1 MLIVV
6 DILNILYIVNIVNIA
21 NIGNIGNVG
30 NSVIIVIIVIIITI
44 IHYLASSICPPE
56 AAAHR
61 QYSRAPRHSAAAEKV
76 AGRQLLPEQEL
87 KGKMDLFGEPKYEHT
102 MENNWF
108 LTRLTVYG
116 RCMYTV
122 NGGCKPTC
130 KWGTPP

>member
-21 NIGNIGNVG
+21 NIANIGNVG

-61 QYSRAPRHSAAAEKV
+61 QYSRAPRHSAAAEKSCRAAAPSG
-76 AGRQLLPEQEL
+76 AGTQ
-87 KGKMDLFGEPKYEHT
+87 GE
-102 MENNWF
+102 
-108 LTRLTVYG
+108 
-116 RCMYTV
+116 
-122 NGGCKPTC
+122 NGSF
-130 KWGTPP
+130 WGT